1 MDEHVLL
8 VEDDS
13 SIREVTTLGLEQAGY
28 RVDRQRTDAM
38 RCCASARAPSTSS
51 SST

>member
-13 SIREVTTLGLEQAGY
+13 SIREVTTLGRAAEGDEVNLE
-28 RVDRQRTDAM
+28 VDMLAKYVEKL
-38 RCCASARAPSTSS
+38 AAR
-51 SST
+51 